1 MTQTVHHDLAALRQ
15 AATERNPEQ
24 VQFLLKRL
32 FLGMNFYRALAV
44 AVERAFAFV
53 ETFERYYP
61 EAVWA
66 RQVILQIAN
75 LGTVQPLPPQ
85 AMRDFTAPGAAN
97 FMKALADL
105 ANSVQQS
112 NQYEARIGYLV
123 SATVNAITAALVAT
137 YYQDRIEDWE
147 RLRTADIDP
156 LTGHYADPQ
165 VTQIAYAFWTD
176 EAVEKLDIDTWL
188 AVADAIERHLQR
200 E

>member
-1 MTQTVHHDLAALRQ
+1 MAQIVHHDLAALRQ

-44 AVERAFAFV
+44 AIERAFAFV

-61 EAVWA
+61 DAIWA

-97 FMKALADL
+97 FMKALTDL

-123 SATVNAITAALVAT
+123 SATVNAITAALVAA
-137 YYQDRIEDWE
+137 YYDARPDDWE
-147 RLRTADIDP
+147 RLRTAEIDP
-156 LTGHYADPQ
+156 LTGQYVDPQ

-176 EAVEKLDIDTWL
+176 ETTEKLDIEAWL